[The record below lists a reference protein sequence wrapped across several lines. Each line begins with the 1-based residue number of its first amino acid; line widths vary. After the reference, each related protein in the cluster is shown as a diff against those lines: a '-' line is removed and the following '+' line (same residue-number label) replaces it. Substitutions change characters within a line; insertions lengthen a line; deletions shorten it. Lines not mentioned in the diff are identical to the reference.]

1 MVEPNAPPTEQPSEP
16 AAPSPA
22 MPRETRRFLVIGAVA
37 IVAALAGLG
46 LAAYRTGTA
55 MRAEL
60 AQLDGRIART
70 LAQQRELQTAM
81 DSART
86 QADAMRREV
95 DQRVAEQER
104 GLQSHR
110 QTLAQQQ
117 IRLDEERERARQQAA
132 DLNESVAAL
141 YRRFGRDGARW
152 MVAEVEYLMQ
162 VAGQRLALARDPQ
175 TALEALRLAD
185 RRLQET
191 GDPGWMGVRE
201 LLAEEIA
208 ALSAL
213 RLPDVPTLAAEL
225 AGLAGQVSALAPRS
239 AIAATPAAEPTPPA
253 AGDGAWRRVLR
264 DGWEGFRSL
273 VVVRRHDGP
282 VPTFLPPDEAYS
294 IGQTLQLQIETARLA
309 LLRGDAQSY
318 RGSLEAAR
326 QLLAARYDPTDSSVA
341 ATVAGLERL
350 AAIDLRPALPDLSRS
365 LRALRA
371 RDRQIA
377 ELQER
382 KGP

>member
-1 MVEPNAPPTEQPSEP
+1 
-16 AAPSPA
+16 
-22 MPRETRRFLVIGAVA
+22 
-37 IVAALAGLG
+37 
-46 LAAYRTGTA
+46 
-55 MRAEL
+55 
-60 AQLDGRIART
+60 
-70 LAQQRELQTAM
+70 
-81 DSART
+81 
-86 QADAMRREV
+86 
-95 DQRVAEQER
+95 
-104 GLQSHR
+104 
-110 QTLAQQQ
+110 
-117 IRLDEERERARQQAA
+117 
-132 DLNESVAAL
+132 
-141 YRRFGRDGARW
+141 
-152 MVAEVEYLMQ
+152 
-162 VAGQRLALARDPQ
+162 
-175 TALEALRLAD
+175 
-185 RRLQET
+185 
-191 GDPGWMGVRE
+191 
-201 LLAEEIA
+201 
-208 ALSAL
+208 
-213 RLPDVPTLAAEL
+213 
-225 AGLAGQVSALAPRS
+225 
-239 AIAATPAAEPTPPA
+239 
-253 AGDGAWRRVLR
+253 VLR

-341 ATVAGLERL
+341 AAVAGLERL

>member
-1 MVEPNAPPTEQPSEP
+1 
-16 AAPSPA
+16 

-213 RLPDVPTLAAEL
+213 RLPDVPALAAEL

-341 ATVAGLERL
+341 AAVAGLERL